1 MFQIFRN
8 TSFIHVSRFSGRKN
22 SLHDKILFLHSEIPY
37 QVTVYTGD
45 EKGAGTDSELKMTVF
60 GEEGK
65 TEEILLEKEEER

>member
-1 MFQIFRN
+1 M
-8 TSFIHVSRFSGRKN
+8 
-22 SLHDKILFLHSEIPY
+22 HDKILFLHSEIPY